1 MALLYIKKYTRAY
14 IKAHPDWLFV
24 FGDNMMRHGLA
35 GQAAEARGEPNAI
48 GIATKMKPSMEAD
61 AFLSDLDYEKWF
73 AAEQPTM
80 ARLMKA
86 SQAGR
91 TIIWPFDGI
100 GTGLARLEKN
110 APQIWNDIEQLRLAI
125 Q

>member
-1 MALLYIKKYTRAY
+1 MLLYIKKYTRSY

-48 GIATKMKPSMEAD
+48 GIATKRKPTMESD
-61 AFLSDLDYEKWF
+61 AFLMDHDYDNWF
-73 AAEQPTM
+73 AAEQPTLH
-80 ARLMKA
+80 RLMEA
-86 SQAGR
+86 SQNVR
-91 TIIWPFDGI
+91 TIIWPLDGI
-100 GTGLARLEKN
+100 GTGLARLEKS
-110 APQIWNDIEQLRLAI
+110 APSIWNDIESLRCAI